1 MSGTDDW
8 KEFGK
13 KSFTDFLESRKS
25 EDMVNILPEVQ
36 FEVKDS
42 KELLD
47 PLLNLF
53 LKKSDANWIDEMI
66 SVTKKYN
73 HTKHSLTKL
82 TPSVFIEEWGYCLHK
97 LIRQNKLYENEILN
111 WRFR

>member
-1 MSGTDDW
+1 MCETDDW

-13 KSFTDFLESRKS
+13 KIFTDFLESRKS

-42 KELLD
+42 KELLEISFD
-47 PLLNLF
+47 KF
-53 LKKSDANWIDEMI
+53 VFEKSNANWMDEMI

-73 HTKHSLTKL
+73 HTQHSLTKL
-82 TPSVFIEEWGYCLHK
+82 TPRGMRLMFT
-97 LIRQNKLYENEILN
+97 QTN
-111 WRFR
+111 

>member
-1 MSGTDDW
+1 MCETYDW
-8 KEFGK
+8 KAFGK
-13 KSFTDFLESRKS
+13 NFFTDFLESRKS

-42 KELLD
+42 KELLEISFD
-47 PLLNLF
+47 KF
-53 LKKSDANWIDEMI
+53 VFEKSNAIWMDEMI

-82 TPSVFIEEWGYCLHK
+82 TPSVSNEQWG
-97 LIRQNKLYENEILN
+97 
-111 WRFR
+111 